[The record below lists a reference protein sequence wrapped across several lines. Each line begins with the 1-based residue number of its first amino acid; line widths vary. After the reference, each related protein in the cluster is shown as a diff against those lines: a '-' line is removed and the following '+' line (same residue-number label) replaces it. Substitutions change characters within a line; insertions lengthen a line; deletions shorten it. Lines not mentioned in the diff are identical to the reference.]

1 MIQVHYIIY
10 NIWTVSYKKQKTR
23 ISCIQVWL
31 FTLRGGRYNAHHLL
45 LTSCIAENI
54 IPNGLRPVL
63 EGTIGNHD
71 EEFKWQVIIIKQWQ
85 TYQLKSKT

>member
-1 MIQVHYIIY
+1 MVKEWYKYII
-10 NIWTVSYKKQKTR
+10 
-23 ISCIQVWL
+23 L
-31 FTLRGGRYNAHHLL
+31 FTIYEQLVIKSRKPEYHVYNAHHLL

-54 IPNGLRPVL
+54 ISNDLRPAL